1 MYDVNLYYFLY
12 PFAGIIS
19 IIGIILKK
27 EKITYS
33 FLAFLLTILA
43 VFKFDHGYDY
53 FWYWIVG
60 DKSLVNHSEV
70 VKIYTNLEYGVK
82 IIYNVVRYLG
92 YSQYFFI
99 ITGLIISYYIYKT
112 LKRDSKLPLI
122 SLILFLIIEMGFVDF
137 NFYIMQSLGMSIIFY
152 YTHYILEKQKIKFM
166 LIVILCSFLFHR
178 SNIIALSYLLI
189 SQRKIRVSEYFLE
202 IIIVFIFFKYLFQK
216 LVIKILPQYNY
227 LFYFNKNLVMA
238 NMENIKMFIILL
250 IIIIGIYFLKKM
262 KLKEIKKIELDK
274 NEQFYCNIFIMG
286 LILTIMFAKVFGGD
300 LSKRIGSY
308 FLFFGYITFG
318 NVIFFLKKE
327 ILKYIKILLVIFF
340 VLLRMFLMIK
350 WDIAYYLNRQPYIN
364 KNGDLIARPNSKG
377 LRLFFGKKYEDMSPY
392 LPGENRFYKD

>member
-1 MYDVNLYYFLY
+1 MCDVNLYYFLY

-27 EKITYS
+27 EKITYN
-33 FLAFLLTILA
+33 FLVFLLTILA
-43 VFKFDHGYDY
+43 IFKFDHGYDY

-60 DKSLVNHSEV
+60 DKSLVNHPDV
-70 VKIYTNLEYGVK
+70 VITYTNLEYGVK
-82 IIYNVVRYLG
+82 IIYNIVRFLG
-92 YSQYFFI
+92 HPQYFFI
-99 ITGLIISYYIYKT
+99 ITSLIISCCIYKT
-112 LKRDSKLPLI
+112 LKKDSKLPLI
-122 SLILFLIIEMGFVDF
+122 SLILFLIIGMGFVDF

-152 YTHYILEKQKIKFM
+152 YTHCILKKQKIKFM

-189 SQRKIRVSEYFLE
+189 PKRKIKISEYFLG
-202 IIIVFIFFKYLFQK
+202 IGTIFIFFKYLFQK
-216 LVIKILPQYNY
+216 LVIEILPQYNY
-227 LFYFNKNLVMA
+227 LFYFNKNLVKA

-250 IIIIGIYFLKKM
+250 IIIIGTYFLKKI
-262 KLKEIKKIELDK
+262 KLKEVKKIELNEK
-274 NEQFYCNIFIMG
+274 EQFYCNIFVVG
-286 LILTIMFAKVFGGD
+286 LILTIMLAKVFGGD

-318 NVIFFLKKE
+318 NVIFFFKKE
-327 ILKYIKILLVIFF
+327 ILKYIEILLIVSF
-340 VLLRMFLMIK
+340 VSLRMFLMIK

-364 KNGDLIARPNSKG
+364 ENGDLIARPNSNG

-392 LPGENRFYKD
+392 LPGERKFYKN